1 MNIKLVATGIVIAL
15 CASIP
20 VRVRAGEKATASN
33 PLVVTAGKSRAEMI
47 QKETRYLAFDIFT
60 WSPDPRDAGFSLK
73 GTTLPKKGPLLDY
86 ILDIKRRI
94 GNVGDRHAR
103 LAVVLGP
110 LACFDQTDAEIG
122 RFIALGFNLALE
134 TNVAVGFKFDDSM
147 FWANRKDLW
156 CAAKNVEAVDWEGTP
171 CTGRRLDWGKEP
183 TAAPPQM
190 CFNST
195 VILREIRHRSRVLG
209 RAIQAGVRLLGQ
221 RGKPGLFAGV
231 IAGSETMIGQDFKT
245 GKYLGY
251 RALLNRGFSRKHPP
265 VNPSRELEKVV
276 QEFIETWT
284 TGLAEAGVSPEK
296 IYSHTAFL
304 SRKVFELSDNKGI
317 SYSQLNHY
325 APPSVAFGKRHR
337 PGFSTYPQP
346 GLFED
351 IYKELATHKQ
361 LGWASSEGTN
371 LQLGNGPGQSG
382 MNMETYLARMFNH
395 GATLVDVY
403 SWGVGGEANKNMD
416 FRVVTEG
423 EEALNAYR
431 KFLSGGPLIEVA
443 ATTSTY
449 LERLPTKIRR
459 IQQDLPTWIQKTG
472 SQALAESLMRQLDE
486 ALKAKEFEE
495 AERVADEVLKMIGEG
510 TPARPEEVSEPVR
523 KRLVHEFG
531 SAFLIFRDEVAKE
544 LKLSNGQR
552 DTFDQTLREMLPAA
566 MAVLEKIQSLS
577 PEGRQSELEAYHRLA
592 DGKLANV
599 QKEALDAGQLTRLS
613 QLKMQREGLFGGAE
627 IWNELHIT
635 DDQKRQFMAAIQ
647 PVEKQIESLM
657 AEVQKGGNPDE
668 IRTRVLTARENLELS
683 LEALLTDS
691 QRRQWNEMRGTPV
704 DLGVLFELSSH

>member
-1 MNIKLVATGIVIAL
+1 
-15 CASIP
+15 
-20 VRVRAGEKATASN
+20 
-33 PLVVTAGKSRAEMI
+33 
-47 QKETRYLAFDIFT
+47 
-60 WSPDPRDAGFSLK
+60 
-73 GTTLPKKGPLLDY
+73 
-86 ILDIKRRI
+86 
-94 GNVGDRHAR
+94 
-103 LAVVLGP
+103 
-110 LACFDQTDAEIG
+110 
-122 RFIALGFNLALE
+122 
-134 TNVAVGFKFDDSM
+134 
-147 FWANRKDLW
+147 
-156 CAAKNVEAVDWEGTP
+156 
-171 CTGRRLDWGKEP
+171 
-183 TAAPPQM
+183 
-190 CFNST
+190 
-195 VILREIRHRSRVLG
+195 
-209 RAIQAGVRLLGQ
+209 
-221 RGKPGLFAGV
+221 
-231 IAGSETMIGQDFKT
+231 
-245 GKYLGY
+245 
-251 RALLNRGFSRKHPP
+251 
-265 VNPSRELEKVV
+265 
-276 QEFIETWT
+276 
-284 TGLAEAGVSPEK
+284 
-296 IYSHTAFL
+296 
-304 SRKVFELSDNKGI
+304 
-317 SYSQLNHY
+317 
-325 APPSVAFGKRHR
+325 
-337 PGFSTYPQP
+337 
-346 GLFED
+346 
-351 IYKELATHKQ
+351 
-361 LGWASSEGTN
+361 
-371 LQLGNGPGQSG
+371 
-382 MNMETYLARMFNH
+382 
-395 GATLVDVY
+395 
-403 SWGVGGEANKNMD
+403 
-416 FRVVTEG
+416 
-423 EEALNAYR
+423 
-431 KFLSGGPLIEVA
+431 
-443 ATTSTY
+443 
-449 LERLPTKIRR
+449 
-459 IQQDLPTWIQKTG
+459 
-472 SQALAESLMRQLDE
+472 LDE